1 MISTAIMETIS
12 EELHVLSNGKSC
24 IKFTT
29 VYPFF
34 VCTGMVKQTLR

>member
-12 EELHVLSNGKSC
+12 EELRILSNGKSS

-34 VCTGMVKQTLR
+34 VHTGIVTPNFR

>member
-12 EELHVLSNGKSC
+12 EELRVLSNGKSS

-29 VYPFF
+29 VYPYF
-34 VCTGMVKQTLR
+34 VRTGICKPTFR

>member
-1 MISTAIMETIS
+1 MISIAIMETIS
-12 EELHVLSNGKSC
+12 EELRVLSNGKSS

-34 VCTGMVKQTLR
+34 VHTGFVKPKFR